1 MQRFSGILYNNSISN
16 NGMLSSQKAMPQKD
30 ITSDGTSTFAMNRH
44 NYIES
49 HSNAKMTTSQK
60 IQKKWYGNRDAS
72 QIVANRRVDQI
83 ANGSL
88 NSSGVTTSFTTIKDP
103 NTERQAIRRMRSG
116 GSVVP
121 VKVTNAKVFH

>member
-16 NGMLSSQKAMPQKD
+16 NGTLSSKKAMPQKD

-49 HSNAKMTTSQK
+49 HSNTNMTTSQK
-60 IQKKWYGNRDAS
+60 IQKKWYGNKDAS
-72 QIVANRRVDQI
+72 QVVTNRRVDQI

-88 NSSGVTTSFTTIKDP
+88 NSSGVATSFTTIKDP
-103 NTERQAIRRMRSG
+103 NTERQALHRMRSG
-116 GSVVP
+116 GSCVP
-121 VKVTNAKVFH
+121 AKVTNAKVFH